1 MEKSILSFIKNVSN
15 MIYSMKLLLAIS
27 IAIGL
32 ALVLAA
38 VINAGPLTQQTYAA
52 VSSSAGSGG
61 SGVTTRAGSLLGVLT
76 VTYSVT
82 VRE

>member
-1 MEKSILSFIKNVSN
+1 M
-15 MIYSMKLLLAIS
+15 
-27 IAIGL
+27 

-38 VINAGPLTQQTYAA
+38 VINAGPITQQTYAA

-61 SGVTTRAGSLLGVLT
+61 SGVTTGAGSLLRVLT

-82 VRE
+82 VLE

>member
-1 MEKSILSFIKNVSN
+1 

-52 VSSSAGSGG
+52 VSSRIGRGG
-61 SGVTTRAGSLLGVLT
+61 SGVTTGAGSLLGVLT
-76 VTYSVT
+76 VTYSVI
-82 VRE
+82 RE